1 MDHMQES
8 HERPR
13 SLWRW
18 LVRKSFTLYFERMQ
32 KEINL
37 KKITMAETM
46 MPQNRINKYV
56 MRSVNLLVE
65 SVKNISKDYGEALH
79 RLKENTKSVERKMMN
94 IDNEEAKTNAKDIES
109 MKKLLNKLESEVEKL
124 KRKCNKKSK

>member
-1 MDHMQES
+1 
-8 HERPR
+8 
-13 SLWRW
+13 
-18 LVRKSFTLYFERMQ
+18 
-32 KEINL
+32 
-37 KKITMAETM
+37 MAETM

>member
-1 MDHMQES
+1 MQES